1 MERDNNEMRRRLTLL
16 VPLVLFASLVGACS
30 KTNTAPVISPT
41 PNLLSHFQVITSA
54 NVPMPKFESAVVGAL
69 APKRIVS
76 LATGVGE
83 TLVALGVGES
93 VVGRD
98 ETSDIQEISGAM
110 VVTKAHSVSAEKV
123 LSLSPD
129 LVLVDASTSP
139 PEAIDQIRA
148 AGVPVVE
155 IPEAWSLT
163 DIGPRTSAIAAAV
176 GVDKAT
182 SNKVIAEATGANLSP
197 ATSTPAGTA
206 KARIAFLY
214 LRGTSAIY
222 LIGGLGSGADSLI
235 DAAGSIDAGA
245 EAGLGAFTPLTPEA
259 IAQMNPDLILVM
271 TKGLDSVGGINGLV
285 SLPGIGQSEAGQA
298 KRVIAVEDTLL
309 LSFGPRTANLIDAL
323 REAIAKAMSE

>member
-1 MERDNNEMRRRLTLL
+1 MRRRLTLL
-16 VPLVLFASLVGACS
+16 VALALFASMVGACS
-30 KTNTAPVISPT
+30 TTNIATPISPT
-41 PNLLSHFQVITSA
+41 PNLLSNFEVITSSD
-54 NVPMPKFESAVVGAL
+54 VPLPKFERAVVGPL

-83 TLVALGVGES
+83 TLVALGVGDS

-98 ETSDIQEISGAM
+98 ETSDIQEISDAM

-123 LSLSPD
+123 LSLNPD

-155 IPEAWSLT
+155 IPEAWNLT
-163 DIGPRTSAIAAAV
+163 DIGARTAAIAVAV

-182 SNKVIAEATGANLSP
+182 SNRVIAEATTFNLDDAS
-197 ATSTPAGTA
+197 STPPGAT

-235 DAAGSIDAGA
+235 EAAGSIDAGA
-245 EAGLGAFTPLTPEA
+245 AAGLGAFTPLTAEA
-259 IAQMNPDLILVM
+259 IAQLNPDLILLM

-285 SLPGIGQSEAGQA
+285 NLPGIAQSEAGRA
-298 KRVIAVEDTLL
+298 KRVIAVDDTLL
-309 LSFGPRTANLIDAL
+309 LSFGPRTANLVDAL
-323 REAIAKAMSE
+323 QDAIAKAMSE

>member
-1 MERDNNEMRRRLTLL
+1 MRMRLTLL
-16 VPLVLFASLVGACS
+16 VPLALFASLVGACS
-30 KTNTAPVISPT
+30 TTNIATPISPT
-41 PNLLSHFQVITSA
+41 PNLLSHFQAITSTD
-54 NVPMPKFESAVVGAL
+54 VPMPKFERAVVGPL

-98 ETSDIQEISGAM
+98 ETSSLQEISGAM

-139 PEAIDQIRA
+139 PEAIEQIRA

-163 DIGPRTSAIAAAV
+163 DIGARTAAIAVAV
-176 GVDKAT
+176 GVDESTA
-182 SNKVIAEATGANLSP
+182 NRVISEATTFNSDDAS
-197 ATSTPAGTA
+197 STPPGAT

-235 DAAGSIDAGA
+235 EAAGSIDAGA
-245 EAGLGAFTPLTPEA
+245 AAGLGAFTPLTAEA
-259 IAQMNPDLILVM
+259 IAQINPDLILVM
-271 TKGLDSVGGINGLV
+271 SKGLDSVGGINGLV
-285 SLPGIGQSEAGQA
+285 NLPGIAQSEAGRA
-298 KRVIAVEDTLL
+298 KRVIAVDDTLL
-309 LSFGPRTANLIDAL
+309 LSFGPRTANLVDAL
-323 REAIAKAMSE
+323 REAITKAMTE